1 MISTPFEE
9 KFNLTAQ
16 RVQLVNKMKRKFFNS
31 KVGEQEHVVPK
42 SWIPDEEKTWLE
54 AITVPWP
61 LHNQV
66 GVLTFE
72 LRSNIL
78 ELLPLQSTSSTAG
91 CDALEQ

>member
-9 KFNLTAQ
+9 KLNLTAQ
-16 RVQLVNKMKRKFFNS
+16 RVQQLVNKMKRKFFNS

-72 LRSNIL
+72 L
-78 ELLPLQSTSSTAG
+78 LPLQSTSSTAG